1 MSFTDRMQ
9 ANEKAGLQADTLSV
23 RKPSPWPIAL
33 RVTSAALLV
42 TLVFCYA
49 FPNG

>member
-1 MSFTDRMQ
+1 MNFTDRIQ
-9 ANEKAGLQADTLSV
+9 ADENTDLHADTLSV
-23 RKPSPWPIAL
+23 QKPSPWPIAL
-33 RVTSAALLV
+33 RVTSAAFFL